1 MIENNRN
8 NKKTFKFILQHLNIL
23 YIEDEINIRENIKK
37 SLELIVSNVYDTDT
51 IQGATEILNTKR
63 IDIIISD
70 INLKRQN
77 GLEFIKDIRK
87 NYFKLPVI
95 LLTAYTEKNYLL
107 EATKL
112 KLVDYLVK
120 PIDFKILNNAIEKA
134 AEEIIENGKY
144 FIEFKNNT
152 LYNVLNKEL
161 ICKTSK
167 NEVVLTAKEIELLEL
182 LITNSNRLVSYEEIK
197 DSIWPDSFD
206 VTDSALKNIITK
218 LRKKIG
224 KESIKNISSVGFRL
238 ELS

>member
-1 MIENNRN
+1 MTENNKN

-23 YIEDEINIRENIKK
+23 YIEDEINIRKNIKK

-51 IQGATEILNTKR
+51 IEGATEILNTKR

-70 INLKRQN
+70 INLKKQN
-77 GLEFIKDIRK
+77 ALEFIKDIRK
-87 NYFKLPVI
+87 NYFKMPVI
-95 LLTAYTEKNYLL
+95 LLSAYTEKNYLL

-144 FIEFKNNT
+144 IIEFKNNT
-152 LYNVLNKEL
+152 IYNVLNKEL
-161 ICKTSK
+161 NCKASK
-167 NEVVLTAKEIELLEL
+167 EELLLTAKEIELLEL
-182 LITNSNRLVSYEEIK
+182 LISNSNRIISYEEIK

-224 KESIKNISSVGFRL
+224 KESIKNIPSIGFRL
-238 ELS
+238 DLS